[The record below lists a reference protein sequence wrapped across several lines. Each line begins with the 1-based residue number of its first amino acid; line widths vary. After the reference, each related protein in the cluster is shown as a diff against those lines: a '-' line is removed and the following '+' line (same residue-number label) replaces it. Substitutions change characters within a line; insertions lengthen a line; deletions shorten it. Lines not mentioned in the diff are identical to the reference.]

1 MLKVNGNMKV
11 EDIFQE
17 LKEVANPEDAIHM
30 KAYMKDQFE
39 FLGVKTPIRRKL
51 SKVFFKKN
59 SSPAIDW
66 KFIHQAWENPYR
78 EMQYV
83 VLDYLKLKQ
92 KFLTSNDLPKIKKL
106 AQTKPWWDTI
116 DFLCRSVGFICL
128 HYPETKK
135 FVLEWSRDED
145 FWLRRLV
152 IEHQL
157 LQKEETDVQLLEQI
171 LVNNLDQ
178 FEFFINKAIGW
189 ALRDYS
195 KTNPD
200 WVLEFIE
207 KYKDKLSKLSI
218 KEGSKYLLER

>member
-11 EDIFQE
+11 EDVFQG

-39 FLGVKTPIRRKL
+39 FLVVKTPIRRQI
-51 SKVFFKKN
+51 SKIFFKK
-59 SSPAIDW
+59 SHKSTIDW
-66 KFIHQAWENPYR
+66 KFINQAWENPYR

-83 VLDYLKLKQ
+83 VLDYLQLKQ
-92 KFLTSNDLPKIKKL
+92 TSLASNDLTKVKKL
-106 AQTKPWWDTI
+106 AQTKPWCDTI
-116 DFLCRSVGFICL
+116 DFLCRSVGYICL

-135 FVLEWSRDED
+135 IVLDWSTDED
-145 FWLRRLV
+145 IWLRRLA

-157 LQKEETDVQLLEQI
+157 LQKEQTDVQLLEQI
-171 LVNNLDQ
+171 LINNLNKT
-178 FEFFINKAIGW
+178 EFFINKAIGW

-200 WVLEFIE
+200 WVREFIE
-207 KYKDKLSKLSI
+207 KYKDRLSKLSI
-218 KEGSKYLLER
+218 KEGSKYL

>member
-17 LKEVANPEDAIHM
+17 LKEVANPEDAIYM

-39 FLGVKTPIRRKL
+39 FLGVKTPVRRKL

-59 SSPAIDW
+59 SSLAIDW
-66 KFIHQAWENPYR
+66 KFIHQAWDNPYR

-83 VLDYLKLKQ
+83 VLDYLQLKQ
-92 KFLTSNDLPKIKKL
+92 KALTPSDLPKIKKL

-116 DFLCRSVGFICL
+116 DFLCRSVGYICL

-145 FWLRRLV
+145 FWLRRLA

-171 LVNNLDQ
+171 LINNLDQ
-178 FEFFINKAIGW
+178 TEFFINKAIGW

-200 WVLEFIE
+200 WVREFIE

-218 KEGSKYLLER
+218 KEGSKYL

>member
-1 MLKVNGNMKV
+1 MLKVNGDMKV
-11 EDIFQE
+11 EDIFQG

-39 FLGVKTPIRRKL
+39 FLGVKTPVRRKL

-59 SSPAIDW
+59 SSLAIDW
-66 KFIHQAWENPYR
+66 KFIHQAWDNPYR

-83 VLDYLKLKQ
+83 VLDYLQLKQ
-92 KFLTSNDLPKIKKL
+92 KALTPSDLPKIKKL

-116 DFLCRSVGFICL
+116 DFLCRSVGYISL

-135 FVLEWSRDED
+135 IVLDWSRDKD
-145 FWLRRLV
+145 FWLRRIA

-171 LVNNLDQ
+171 LINNLNQ
-178 FEFFINKAIGW
+178 TEFFINKAIGW

-218 KEGSKYLLER
+218 KEGSKYL

>member
-11 EDIFQE
+11 EDIFQG

-39 FLGVKTPIRRKL
+39 FLGVKTPVRRKL

-59 SSPAIDW
+59 SSLAIDW
-66 KFIHQAWENPYR
+66 KFIHQAWDNPYR

-83 VLDYLKLKQ
+83 VLDYLQLKQ
-92 KFLTSNDLPKIKKL
+92 KALTPSDLPKIKKL

-116 DFLCRSVGFICL
+116 DFLCRSVGYISL

-135 FVLEWSRDED
+135 IVLDWSRDKD
-145 FWLRRLV
+145 FWLRRIA

-171 LVNNLDQ
+171 LINNLNQ
-178 FEFFINKAIGW
+178 TEFFINKAIGW

-218 KEGSKYLLER
+218 KEGSKYW

>member
-11 EDIFQE
+11 EDVFQG

-39 FLGVKTPIRRKL
+39 FLGVKTPIRRQI
-51 SKVFFKKN
+51 SKIFFKK
-59 SSPAIDW
+59 SHKSTIDW
-66 KFIHQAWENPYR
+66 KFINQAWGNPYR

-83 VLDYLKLKQ
+83 VLDYLQLKQ
-92 KFLTSNDLPKIKKL
+92 TSLASNDLTKVKKL

-116 DFLCRSVGFICL
+116 DFLCRSVGYICL

-135 FVLEWSRDED
+135 IVLDWSTDED
-145 FWLRRLV
+145 IWLRRLA

-157 LQKEETDVQLLEQI
+157 LQKEQTDVQLLEQI
-171 LVNNLDQ
+171 LINNLNQ
-178 FEFFINKAIGW
+178 TEFFINKAIGW

-200 WVLEFIE
+200 WVREFIE
-207 KYKDKLSKLSI
+207 KYKDRLSKLSI
-218 KEGSKYLLER
+218 KEGSKYL

>member
-11 EDIFQE
+11 EDIFQG

-30 KAYMKDQFE
+30 KAYMKDQLE
-39 FLGVKTPIRRKL
+39 FLGVKTPVRRKL

-59 SSPAIDW
+59 SSLAIDW

-83 VLDYLKLKQ
+83 VLDYLQLKQ
-92 KFLTSNDLPKIKKL
+92 KALTPSDLPKIKKL

-116 DFLCRSVGFICL
+116 DFLCRSVGYISL

-135 FVLEWSRDED
+135 IVLDWSRDKD
-145 FWLRRLV
+145 FWLRRIA

-171 LVNNLDQ
+171 LINNLNQ
-178 FEFFINKAIGW
+178 TEFFINKVIGW

-207 KYKDKLSKLSI
+207 KYKDKLSRLSI
-218 KEGSKYLLER
+218 KEGSKYL

>member
-1 MLKVNGNMKV
+1 MKV
-11 EDIFQE
+11 EDIFQG

-30 KAYMKDQFE
+30 EAYMKDQFE
-39 FLGVKTPIRRKL
+39 FLGVKTPVRRKL

-145 FWLRRLV
+145 FWLRRLAL
-152 IEHQL
+152 EHQL

-178 FEFFINKAIGW
+178 TEFFINKAIGW

>member
-1 MLKVNGNMKV
+1 MKV
-11 EDIFQE
+11 EDIFQG

-39 FLGVKTPIRRKL
+39 FLGVKTPVRRKL

-59 SSPAIDW
+59 SSLAIDW
-66 KFIHQAWENPYR
+66 KFIHQAWDNPYR

-83 VLDYLKLKQ
+83 VLDYLQLKQ
-92 KFLTSNDLPKIKKL
+92 KALTPSDLPKIKKL

-145 FWLRRLV
+145 FWLRRIA

-171 LVNNLDQ
+171 LINNLNQ
-178 FEFFINKAIGW
+178 TEFFINKAIGW

-207 KYKDKLSKLSI
+207 KYKDRLSKLSI
-218 KEGSKYLLER
+218 KEGSRYL

>member
-11 EDIFQE
+11 EDILQG

-39 FLGVKTPIRRKL
+39 FLGVKTPVRRKL

-59 SSPAIDW
+59 SILAIDG

-83 VLDYLKLKQ
+83 VLDYLQLKQ
-92 KFLTSNDLPKIKKL
+92 KALTPSDLPKIKKL

-145 FWLRRLV
+145 FWLRRLA

-171 LVNNLDQ
+171 LINNLNQ
-178 FEFFINKAIGW
+178 TEFFINKAIGW

-195 KTNPD
+195 KPNPD
-200 WVLEFIE
+200 WVREFIE
-207 KYKDKLSKLSI
+207 KYKDRLSKLSI
-218 KEGSKYLLER
+218 KEGSKYL

>member
-11 EDIFQE
+11 EDIFQG
-17 LKEVANPEDAIHM
+17 LKEVANPEDAIHV

-39 FLGVKTPIRRKL
+39 FLGVKTPVRRKL

-92 KFLTSNDLPKIKKL
+92 KFLTSNDLPRIKKL

-145 FWLRRLV
+145 FWLRRLA

-178 FEFFINKAIGW
+178 TEFFINKAIGW

-207 KYKDKLSKLSI
+207 KYKDRLSKLSI

>member
-1 MLKVNGNMKV
+1 MLKVNSNMKV
-11 EDIFQE
+11 EDIFQG

-39 FLGVKTPIRRKL
+39 FLGVKTPVRRKL

-59 SSPAIDW
+59 SSLAIDW
-66 KFIHQAWENPYR
+66 KFIHQAWDNPYR

-83 VLDYLKLKQ
+83 VLDYLQLKQ
-92 KFLTSNDLPKIKKL
+92 KALTPSDLPKIKKL

-116 DFLCRSVGFICL
+116 DFLCRSVGYICL

-145 FWLRRLV
+145 FWLRRLA

-171 LVNNLDQ
+171 LINNLNQ
-178 FEFFINKAIGW
+178 TEFFINKAIGW

-218 KEGSKYLLER
+218 KEGSKYL

>member
-11 EDIFQE
+11 EDIFQG

-39 FLGVKTPIRRKL
+39 FLGVKTPVRRKL

-59 SSPAIDW
+59 SSLAIDW
-66 KFIHQAWENPYR
+66 KFIHQAWDNPYR

-83 VLDYLKLKQ
+83 VLDYLQLKQ
-92 KFLTSNDLPKIKKL
+92 KALTPSDLPKIKKL

-116 DFLCRSVGFICL
+116 DFLCRSVGYISL

-135 FVLEWSRDED
+135 IVLDWSRDKD
-145 FWLRRLV
+145 FWLRRIA

-171 LVNNLDQ
+171 LINNLNQ
-178 FEFFINKAIGW
+178 TEFFINKAIGW

-218 KEGSKYLLER
+218 KEGSKYL

>member
-11 EDIFQE
+11 EDIFQG

-39 FLGVKTPIRRKL
+39 FLGVKTPVRRKL

-59 SSPAIDW
+59 SSLAIDW
-66 KFIHQAWENPYR
+66 KFIHQAWDNPYR

-83 VLDYLKLKQ
+83 VLDYLQLKQ
-92 KFLTSNDLPKIKKL
+92 KALTPSDLPKIKKL

-128 HYPETKK
+128 HYTETKK

-145 FWLRRLV
+145 FWLRRIA

-171 LVNNLDQ
+171 LINNLNQ
-178 FEFFINKAIGW
+178 TEFFINKAIGW

-218 KEGSKYLLER
+218 KEGSKYL

>member
-11 EDIFQE
+11 EDIFQG
-17 LKEVANPEDAIHM
+17 LKEVATPEDAIHM
-30 KAYMKDQFE
+30 KSYMKDQFE
-39 FLGVKTPIRRKL
+39 FLGVKTPVRRKL

-145 FWLRRLV
+145 FWLRRLA

>member
-11 EDIFQE
+11 EDIFQG

-39 FLGVKTPIRRKL
+39 FLGVKTPVRRKL

-83 VLDYLKLKQ
+83 VLDYLQLKQ
-92 KFLTSNDLPKIKKL
+92 KALTPSDLPKIKKL

-145 FWLRRLV
+145 FWLRRLA

>member
-11 EDIFQE
+11 EDILQG

-39 FLGVKTPIRRKL
+39 FLGVKTPVRRKL

-59 SSPAIDW
+59 SSLAIDW
-66 KFIHQAWENPYR
+66 KFIHQAWDNPYR

-83 VLDYLKLKQ
+83 VLDYLQLKQ
-92 KFLTSNDLPKIKKL
+92 KALTPSDLPKIKKL

-116 DFLCRSVGFICL
+116 DFLCRSVGYISL

-135 FVLEWSRDED
+135 IVLDWSRDKD
-145 FWLRRLV
+145 FWLRRIA

-171 LVNNLDQ
+171 LINNLNQ
-178 FEFFINKAIGW
+178 TEFFINKAIGW

-218 KEGSKYLLER
+218 KEGSKYL

>member
-1 MLKVNGNMKV
+1 MKV
-11 EDIFQE
+11 EDIFQG

-30 KAYMKDQFE
+30 EAYMKDQFE
-39 FLGVKTPIRRKL
+39 FLGVKTPVRRKL

-116 DFLCRSVGFICL
+116 DFLCRSVGYISL

-135 FVLEWSRDED
+135 IVLDWSRDKD
-145 FWLRRLV
+145 FWLRRIA

-171 LVNNLDQ
+171 LINNLNQ
-178 FEFFINKAIGW
+178 TEFFINKAIGW

-207 KYKDKLSKLSI
+207 KYKDKLSRLSI
-218 KEGSKYLLER
+218 KEGSKYL

>member
-1 MLKVNGNMKV
+1 MKV
-11 EDIFQE
+11 EDIFQG

-39 FLGVKTPIRRKL
+39 FLGVKTPVRRKL

-59 SSPAIDW
+59 SSLAIDW

-83 VLDYLKLKQ
+83 VLDYLQLKQ
-92 KFLTSNDLPKIKKL
+92 KALTPSDLPKIKKL

-116 DFLCRSVGFICL
+116 DFLCRSVGYISL

-135 FVLEWSRDED
+135 IVLDWSRDKD
-145 FWLRRLV
+145 FWLRRIA

-171 LVNNLDQ
+171 LINNLNQ
-178 FEFFINKAIGW
+178 TEFFINKAIGW

-218 KEGSKYLLER
+218 KEGSKYL

>member
-1 MLKVNGNMKV
+1 MKV
-11 EDIFQE
+11 EDIFQG

-39 FLGVKTPIRRKL
+39 FLGVKTPVRRKL

-59 SSPAIDW
+59 SSLAIDW
-66 KFIHQAWENPYR
+66 KFIHQAWDNPYR

-83 VLDYLKLKQ
+83 VLDYLQLKQ
-92 KFLTSNDLPKIKKL
+92 KALTPSDLPKIKKL
-106 AQTKPWWDTI
+106 AQTKPWWDTV

-145 FWLRRLV
+145 FWLRRIA

-171 LVNNLDQ
+171 LINNLNQ
-178 FEFFINKAIGW
+178 TEFFINKAIGW

-218 KEGSKYLLER
+218 KEGSKYL

>member
-11 EDIFQE
+11 EDIFQG

-39 FLGVKTPIRRKL
+39 FLGVKTPVRRQV
-51 SKVFFKKN
+51 SKIFFKKN
-59 SSPAIDW
+59 HKSTIDW
-66 KFIHQAWENPYR
+66 KFIHQAWDNPYR

-83 VLDYLKLKQ
+83 VLDYLQLKQ
-92 KFLTSNDLPKIKKL
+92 KALTPSDLPKIKKL

-145 FWLRRLV
+145 FWLRRLA

-171 LVNNLDQ
+171 LINNLNQ
-178 FEFFINKAIGW
+178 TEFFINKAIGW

-195 KTNPD
+195 KSNPD
-200 WVLEFIE
+200 WVREFIE
-207 KYKDKLSKLSI
+207 KYKDRLSKLSI
-218 KEGSKYLLER
+218 KEGSKYL

>member
-11 EDIFQE
+11 EDIFQG

-30 KAYMKDQFE
+30 KAYMKDQLE
-39 FLGVKTPIRRKL
+39 FLGVKTPVRRKL

-59 SSPAIDW
+59 SSLAIDW
-66 KFIHQAWENPYR
+66 KFIHQAWDNPYR

-83 VLDYLKLKQ
+83 VLDYLQLKQ
-92 KFLTSNDLPKIKKL
+92 KALTPSDLPKIKKL

-116 DFLCRSVGFICL
+116 DFLCRSVGYISL

-135 FVLEWSRDED
+135 IVLDWSRDKD
-145 FWLRRLV
+145 FWLRRIA

-171 LVNNLDQ
+171 LINNLNQ
-178 FEFFINKAIGW
+178 TEFFINKAIGW

-207 KYKDKLSKLSI
+207 KYKDKLSRLSI
-218 KEGSKYLLER
+218 KEGSKSL

>member
-11 EDIFQE
+11 EDIFQG
-17 LKEVANPEDAIHM
+17 LKEVANPEDAVHM

-39 FLGVKTPIRRKL
+39 FLGVKTP
-51 SKVFFKKN
+51 N
-59 SSPAIDW
+59 
-66 KFIHQAWENPYR
+66 
-78 EMQYV
+78 
-83 VLDYLKLKQ
+83 YLQLKQ
-92 KFLTSNDLPKIKKL
+92 KALKPSDLPKIKKL

-145 FWLRRLV
+145 FWLRRLAL
-152 IEHQL
+152 EHQL

-171 LVNNLDQ
+171 LVNNLNQ
-178 FEFFINKAIGW
+178 TEFFINKAIGW

-200 WVLEFIE
+200 WVRAFIG
-207 KYKDKLSKLSI
+207 KHKDKLSKLSI
-218 KEGSKYLLER
+218 KEGSKYLLDQ

>member
-11 EDIFQE
+11 EDIFQG

-30 KAYMKDQFE
+30 EAYMKDQFE
-39 FLGVKTPIRRKL
+39 FLGVKTPVRRKL

-145 FWLRRLV
+145 FWLRRLA

-171 LVNNLDQ
+171 LINNLNQ
-178 FEFFINKAIGW
+178 TEFFINKAIGW

-200 WVLEFIE
+200 WVREFIE
-207 KYKDKLSKLSI
+207 KYKDRLSKLSI

>member
-11 EDIFQE
+11 EDIFQG

-39 FLGVKTPIRRKL
+39 FLGVKTPVRRKL

-83 VLDYLKLKQ
+83 VLDYLQLKQ
-92 KFLTSNDLPKIKKL
+92 KALTPSDLPKIKKL

-145 FWLRRLV
+145 FWLRRLA

-171 LVNNLDQ
+171 LINNLNQ
-178 FEFFINKAIGW
+178 TEFFINKAIGW

-218 KEGSKYLLER
+218 KEGSKYL

>member
-1 MLKVNGNMKV
+1 MKV
-11 EDIFQE
+11 EDIFQG

-39 FLGVKTPIRRKL
+39 FLGVKTPVRRKL

-59 SSPAIDW
+59 SSLAIDW
-66 KFIHQAWENPYR
+66 KFIHQAWDNPYR

-83 VLDYLKLKQ
+83 VLDYLQLKQ
-92 KFLTSNDLPKIKKL
+92 KALTPSDLPKIKKL

-145 FWLRRLV
+145 FWLRRIA

-157 LQKEETDVQLLEQI
+157 LQKEETDVQLQEQI
-171 LVNNLDQ
+171 LINNLNQ
-178 FEFFINKAIGW
+178 TEFFINKAIGW

-218 KEGSKYLLER
+218 KEGSKYL

>member
-11 EDIFQE
+11 EDIFQG

-39 FLGVKTPIRRKL
+39 FLGVKTPVRRKL

-59 SSPAIDW
+59 SSLAIDW
-66 KFIHQAWENPYR
+66 KFIHQAWDNPYR

-83 VLDYLKLKQ
+83 VLDYLQLKQ
-92 KFLTSNDLPKIKKL
+92 KALTPSDLPKIKKL

-145 FWLRRLV
+145 FWLRRIA

-171 LVNNLDQ
+171 LINNLNQ
-178 FEFFINKAIGW
+178 TEFFINKAIGW

-218 KEGSKYLLER
+218 KEGSKYL

>member
-30 KAYMKDQFE
+30 EAYMKDQFE
-39 FLGVKTPIRRKL
+39 FLGVKTPVRRKL

-59 SSPAIDW
+59 SSLAIDW
-66 KFIHQAWENPYR
+66 KFIHQAWDNPYR

-83 VLDYLKLKQ
+83 VLDYLQLKQ
-92 KFLTSNDLPKIKKL
+92 KALTPSDLPKIKKL

-116 DFLCRSVGFICL
+116 DFLCRSVGYISL

-135 FVLEWSRDED
+135 IVLDWSRDKD
-145 FWLRRLV
+145 FWLRRIA

-171 LVNNLDQ
+171 LINNLNQ
-178 FEFFINKAIGW
+178 TEFFINKAIGW

-218 KEGSKYLLER
+218 KEGSKYL

>member
-11 EDIFQE
+11 EDIFQG

-39 FLGVKTPIRRKL
+39 FLGVKTPVRRKL

-59 SSPAIDW
+59 SSLAIDW

-83 VLDYLKLKQ
+83 VLDYLQLKQ
-92 KFLTSNDLPKIKKL
+92 KALTPSDLPKIKKL

-116 DFLCRSVGFICL
+116 DFLCRSVGYISL

-135 FVLEWSRDED
+135 IVLDWSRDKD
-145 FWLRRLV
+145 FWLRRIA

-171 LVNNLDQ
+171 LINNLNQ
-178 FEFFINKAIGW
+178 TEFFINKAIGW

-218 KEGSKYLLER
+218 KEGSKYL

>member
-11 EDIFQE
+11 EDIFQG

-39 FLGVKTPIRRKL
+39 FLGVKTPVRRKL

-59 SSPAIDW
+59 SSLAIDW
-66 KFIHQAWENPYR
+66 KFIHQAWDNPYR

-83 VLDYLKLKQ
+83 VLDYLQLKQ
-92 KFLTSNDLPKIKKL
+92 KALTPSDLPKIKKL

-116 DFLCRSVGFICL
+116 DFLCRSVGYISL

-135 FVLEWSRDED
+135 IVLDWSRDKD
-145 FWLRRLV
+145 FWLRRIA

-171 LVNNLDQ
+171 LINNLNQ
-178 FEFFINKAIGW
+178 TEFFINKAIGW

-200 WVLEFIE
+200 WMLEFIE

-218 KEGSKYLLER
+218 KEGSKYL

>member
-11 EDIFQE
+11 EDIFQG

-39 FLGVKTPIRRKL
+39 FLGVKTPVRRKL

-59 SSPAIDW
+59 SSLAIDW
-66 KFIHQAWENPYR
+66 KFIHQAWDNPYR

-83 VLDYLKLKQ
+83 VLDYLQLKQ
-92 KFLTSNDLPKIKKL
+92 KALTPSDLPKIKKL

-116 DFLCRSVGFICL
+116 DFLCRSVGYISL

-135 FVLEWSRDED
+135 IVLDWSRDKD
-145 FWLRRLV
+145 FWLRR
-152 IEHQL
+152 IAIDHQL

-171 LVNNLDQ
+171 LINNLNQ
-178 FEFFINKAIGW
+178 TEFFINKAIVW

-218 KEGSKYLLER
+218 KEGSKYL

>member
-11 EDIFQE
+11 EDIFQG

-39 FLGVKTPIRRKL
+39 FLGVKTPVRRKL

-59 SSPAIDW
+59 SSLAIDW

-83 VLDYLKLKQ
+83 VLDYLQLKQ
-92 KFLTSNDLPKIKKL
+92 KALKPSDLLKIKKL

-145 FWLRRLV
+145 FWLRRLA

-171 LVNNLDQ
+171 LINNLNQ
-178 FEFFINKAIGW
+178 TEFFINKAIGW

-200 WVLEFIE
+200 WVREFIE
-207 KYKDKLSKLSI
+207 KYKDRLSKLSI
-218 KEGSKYLLER
+218 KEGSKYL

>member
-11 EDIFQE
+11 EDIFQG

-30 KAYMKDQFE
+30 EAYMKDQFE
-39 FLGVKTPIRRKL
+39 FLGVKTPVRRKL

-116 DFLCRSVGFICL
+116 DFLCRSVGYISL

-135 FVLEWSRDED
+135 IVLDWSRDKD
-145 FWLRRLV
+145 FWLRRIA

-171 LVNNLDQ
+171 LINNLNQ
-178 FEFFINKAIGW
+178 TEFFINKAIGW

-207 KYKDKLSKLSI
+207 KYKDKLSRLSI
-218 KEGSKYLLER
+218 KEGSKYL

>member
-11 EDIFQE
+11 EDIFQG

-39 FLGVKTPIRRKL
+39 FLGVKTPVRRKL

-59 SSPAIDW
+59 SSLAIDW

-83 VLDYLKLKQ
+83 VLDYLQLKQ
-92 KFLTSNDLPKIKKL
+92 KALTPSDLPKIKKL

-116 DFLCRSVGFICL
+116 DFLCRSVGYISL

-135 FVLEWSRDED
+135 IVLDWSRDKD
-145 FWLRRLV
+145 FWLRRIA

-171 LVNNLDQ
+171 LINNLNQ
-178 FEFFINKAIGW
+178 TEFFINKVIGW

-218 KEGSKYLLER
+218 KEGSKYL

>member
-11 EDIFQE
+11 EDVFQG

-39 FLGVKTPIRRKL
+39 FLGVKTPIRRQI
-51 SKVFFKKN
+51 SKIFFKK
-59 SSPAIDW
+59 SHKSTIDW
-66 KFIHQAWENPYR
+66 KFINQAWENPYR

-83 VLDYLKLKQ
+83 VLDYLQLKQ
-92 KFLTSNDLPKIKKL
+92 TSLASNDLTKVKKL
-106 AQTKPWWDTI
+106 AQTKSWWDTI
-116 DFLCRSVGFICL
+116 DFLCRSVGYICL

-135 FVLEWSRDED
+135 IVLDWSTDED
-145 FWLRRLV
+145 IGLRRLA

-157 LQKEETDVQLLEQI
+157 LQKEQTDVQLLEQI
-171 LVNNLDQ
+171 LINNLNQ
-178 FEFFINKAIGW
+178 TEFFINKAIGW

-200 WVLEFIE
+200 WVREFIE
-207 KYKDKLSKLSI
+207 KYKDRLSKLSI
-218 KEGSKYLLER
+218 KEGSKYL

>member
-11 EDIFQE
+11 EDILQG
-17 LKEVANPEDAIHM
+17 LKEVANPEYAIHM

-39 FLGVKTPIRRKL
+39 FLGVKTPVRRQV
-51 SKVFFKKN
+51 SKIFFKKN
-59 SSPAIDW
+59 HKSTIDW

-145 FWLRRLV
+145 FWLRRLA

-200 WVLEFIE
+200 WVREFIE
-207 KYKDKLSKLSI
+207 KYKDRLSKLSI
-218 KEGSKYLLER
+218 KEGSKYL